1 MTRTSSLFA
10 SVIDRAAE
18 ALASDPRIPAA
29 SRAAFQATASSV
41 LRAQFAALVGGERVY
56 APKVCVEERKAQQRR
71 IADALGRGDAVADIA
86 RREGVD
92 PSWVRRLRRRG
103 TVRP

>member
-1 MTRTSSLFA
+1 MPRTSSLFA

-56 APKVCVEERKAQQRR
+56 APKVCVVERQAQRQR
-71 IADALGRGDAVADIA
+71 IADALARQEPVDAIA
-86 RREGVD
+86 RREGV
-92 PSWVRRLRRRG
+92 SARWVRKLRG